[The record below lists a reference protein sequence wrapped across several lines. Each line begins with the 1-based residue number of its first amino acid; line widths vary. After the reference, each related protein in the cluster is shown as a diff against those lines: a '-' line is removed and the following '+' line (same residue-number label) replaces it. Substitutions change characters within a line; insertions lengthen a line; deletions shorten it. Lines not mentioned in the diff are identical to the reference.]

1 MASPQF
7 LYLLEQLQI
16 TSKVKKLAWRPARL
30 TRGCEAAFRIALG
43 EGVIR
48 VEAENDQDWIYS
60 ASFRAKLLTRDG
72 QLVDEVQASQQF
84 DGEHFT
90 LLRDLFHSARAA
102 AFNLDQ
108 LIDGMQD
115 DIESGRE
122 RELPPE
128 EKPASE
134 DPISE
139 IPF

>member
-7 LYLLEQLQI
+7 LYLLEQIQK
-16 TSKVKKLAWRPARL
+16 TSKARRLAWRPARL
-30 TRGCEAAFRIALG
+30 TYNCEAAFRIALG

-48 VEAENDQDWIYS
+48 VESEDDQEWTFN
-60 ASFRAKLLTRDG
+60 ASYCVKLLTRDG
-72 QLVDEVQASQQF
+72 RLVDELKVSQQI
-84 DGEHFT
+84 DSEHFT
-90 LLRDLFHSARAA
+90 LARDLFQSARAA

-122 RELPPE
+122 RDLPPE
-128 EKPASE
+128 EEPVIE
-134 DPISE
+134 EPLSE

>member
-7 LYLLEQLQI
+7 LYLLEQIQK
-16 TSKVKKLAWRPARL
+16 TSKARRLAWRPARL
-30 TRGCEAAFRIALG
+30 TYNCEAAFRIALG

-48 VEAENDQDWIYS
+48 VESEDDQEWTFN
-60 ASFRAKLLTRDG
+60 ASYCVKLLTRDG
-72 QLVDEVQASQQF
+72 RLVDELKVSQQI
-84 DGEHFT
+84 DSEHFT
-90 LLRDLFHSARAA
+90 LARDLFQSARAA

-128 EKPASE
+128 EEPASE
-134 DPISE
+134 DPLSE

>member
-7 LYLLEQLQI
+7 LYLLEQLQK
-16 TSKVKKLAWRPARL
+16 TSKAPRLAWRPARL
-30 TRGCEAAFRIALG
+30 TRNCEASFRIALG

-48 VEAENDQDWIYS
+48 VEAENDQEWIFS
-60 ASFRAKLLTRDG
+60 ASYRAKLLTRDG
-72 QLVDEVQASQQF
+72 QLIDELQASQQF
-84 DGEHFT
+84 DTEHFT
-90 LLRDLFHSARAA
+90 LLRDIFHSARAA

-128 EKPASE
+128 EETSSE
-134 DPISE
+134 ELSSE